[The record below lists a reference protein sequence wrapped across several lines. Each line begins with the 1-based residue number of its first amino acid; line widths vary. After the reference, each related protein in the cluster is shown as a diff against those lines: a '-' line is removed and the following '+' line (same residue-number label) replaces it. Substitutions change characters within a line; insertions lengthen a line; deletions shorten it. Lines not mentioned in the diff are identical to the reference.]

1 MIKTHLKAAVM
12 KIILSLLLLAFLT
25 FPAEARQAN
34 PASQPMDGRACLI
47 LALYHEAR
55 GESAESIAKHAW
67 TVVWRVKR
75 DEFPNNLCAVIF
87 QRGNFSAF
95 NRGIRPMRDQR
106 DKARVTKIADIVL
119 KKAFP
124 STFGGDECL
133 EFHIKTDI
141 CSVTVADTLAKPAD
155 VTTHYAVSDC
165 QYLRKPGYNY
175 VRTEEG
181 RCVPRWSLKMT
192 MVSAEP
198 CAKVRRRACDVVF
211 WKAN

>member
-1 MIKTHLKAAVM
+1 MKTVPQAAD
-12 KIILSLLLLAFLT
+12 A
-25 FPAEARQAN
+25 
-34 PASQPMDGRACLI
+34 RACLI
-47 LALYHEAR
+47 LGLYHEAR
-55 GESAESIAKHAW
+55 GESDQSIRKHAW
-67 TVVWRVKR
+67 TIVWRVKM
-75 DEFPNNLCAVIF
+75 DKFPDNLCAVIF
-87 QRGNFSAF
+87 QHRKFSAF

-106 DKARVTKIADIVL
+106 DKARVTKIADKVL

-124 STFGGDECL
+124 DTYGGNECVN
-133 EFHIKTDI
+133 FDAKTKDCI
-141 CSVTVADTLAKPAD
+141 VTVADTIAKPMD
-155 VTTHYAVSDC
+155 VATHYAVSDC
-165 QYLRKPGYNY
+165 QFLKKPGYRY

>member
-1 MIKTHLKAAVM
+1 M
-12 KIILSLLLLAFLT
+12 KRILLAILLTLLT
-25 FPAEARQAN
+25 FPAEARQAKSV
-34 PASQPMDGRACLI
+34 SQPIDARACLI

-55 GESAESIAKHAW
+55 GESDESIVKHAW
-67 TVVWRVKR
+67 TIVWRVKM
-75 DEFPNNLCAVIF
+75 DQFPDNPCAVIF
-87 QRGNFSAF
+87 QRGKFSAF

-124 STFGGDECL
+124 DTYGGNECV
-133 EFHIKTDI
+133 EIDAKTGD
-141 CSVTVADTLAKPAD
+141 CAVTVADTIAKPVA
-155 VTTHYAVSDC
+155 VMTHYAVSDC
-165 QYLRKPGYNY
+165 KFLRMPGYRY
-175 VRTEEG
+175 VRTKEG

-198 CAKVRRRACDVVF
+198 CAKVLRRACDVMF

>member
-1 MIKTHLKAAVM
+1 M
-12 KIILSLLLLAFLT
+12 KKLLFLILLSLLT
-25 FPAEARQAN
+25 VPAEARQAKMVT
-34 PASQPMDGRACLI
+34 QPTEGRACLI

-55 GESAESIAKHAW
+55 GESDESIMKHAW
-67 TVVWRVKR
+67 TIVWRVKR
-75 DEFPNNLCAVIF
+75 DEFPDNLCAVVF
-87 QRGNFSAF
+87 QRRKFSAF

-106 DKARVTKIADIVL
+106 DRARVTKLADIVL

-124 STFGGDECL
+124 EAYGGNECVK
-133 EFHIKTDI
+133 IDTKTGD
-141 CSVTVADTLAKPAD
+141 CTVTVADTIAKPVG

-165 QYLRKPGYNY
+165 RFLRKPGYRY
-175 VRTEEG
+175 VRTKEG

-192 MVSAEP
+192 MVAAEP

>member
-1 MIKTHLKAAVM
+1 M
-12 KIILSLLLLAFLT
+12 KKLLLAVLLTFLT
-25 FPAEARQAN
+25 FSAEARQAKSV
-34 PASQPMDGRACLI
+34 AQPTDGRACLI

-55 GESAESIAKHAW
+55 GESDKSIAKHAW
-67 TVVWRVKR
+67 TIVWRVKMDR
-75 DEFPNNLCAVIF
+75 FPDNLCAVIF
-87 QRGNFSAF
+87 QRGKFSAF

-124 STFGGDECL
+124 DIYGGNECV
-133 EFHIKTDI
+133 EIDAKTGD
-141 CSVTVADTLAKPAD
+141 CAVTVADTIAKPAA
-155 VTTHYAVSDC
+155 VMTHYAVSDC
-165 QYLRKPGYNY
+165 KFLRKPGYRY
-175 VRTEEG
+175 VRTKEG

-198 CAKVRRRACDVVF
+198 CAKVRRRACDVMF